1 MLFDTHAHLT
11 DRRFDEDREE
21 AWQHFV
27 DSATPIDYSEAFS
40 LKAL

>member
-1 MLFDTHAHLT
+1 MNANQLSELSH
-11 DRRFDEDREE
+11 REE

-27 DSATPIDYSEAFS
+27 DSATPINYSEAFS